1 MLDFQGLDSCI
12 TSRGSTRLEDISAG
26 LVRFCKERWIEE
38 AWVKDLADALEEEN
52 ESDLHEAYQRAADA
66 VMTLLPPDWCYG
78 SSDGLECA
86 EDASM
91 GFWKVEEED

>member
-1 MLDFQGLDSCI
+1 MIDFQGLDSCI
-12 TSRGSTRLEDISAG
+12 TSRGSTRLEDISSG
-26 LVRFCKERWIEE
+26 LVRFCKERGIEE
-38 AWVKDLADALEEEN
+38 VWVKDLEDALEEEN

-66 VMTLLPPDWCYG
+66 VMTLLSPDWCYG

-91 GFWKVEEED
+91 GFWKVEEEE